1 MNYENVCIFSS
12 LSTVND
18 GDLVRLDQYIRVVT
32 LALSDAVLLHYK
44 NLRSLMLTIDTCLLR
59 SEILFI
65 KGLGF
70 DQFSN
75 SS

>member
-18 GDLVRLDQYIRVVT
+18 GDLVRLDQFIRVVT

-70 DQFSN
+70 AQFSN